1 MTLALTKELIEL
13 NNSPVEGSNARA
25 EGNAAPP
32 LKYTLSL
39 RLHTS
44 QRDMKA
50 MFQTGNGSCFWA
62 HHAKQIRMKYEID
75 QSSC

>member
-1 MTLALTKELIEL
+1 MNSITALLKAAMLEQRATLL
-13 NNSPVEGSNARA
+13 
-25 EGNAAPP
+25 PP

-50 MFQTGNGSCFWA
+50 MFQTGNGSWFWA
-62 HHAKQIRMKYEID
+62 HHAKQIRMKCEID